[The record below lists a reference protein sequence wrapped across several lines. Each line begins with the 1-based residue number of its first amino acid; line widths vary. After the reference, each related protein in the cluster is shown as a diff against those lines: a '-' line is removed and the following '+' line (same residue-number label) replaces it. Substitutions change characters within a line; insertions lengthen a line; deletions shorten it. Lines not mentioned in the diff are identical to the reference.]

1 MSVINSFNKS
11 ELIDSLIDQEGLV
24 LHQYLDSEGY
34 ATIGIGRLIDPDKG
48 GKITKDE
55 AIYLLNNDIEECTK
69 SLDESLSWWRAKPS
83 KIQMALVHMRFQLG
97 MTGLNKFKKTLQLI
111 FEDRFKEAAVESRN
125 SRWAKQTPRRAKY
138 VSGLIEDG

>member
-11 ELIDSLIDQEGLV
+11 ELIDSLIDHEGLV

-34 ATIGIGRLIDPDKG
+34 ATIGVGRLIDPDKG

-83 KIQMALVHMRFQLG
+83 KIQMALIHMRFQLG
-97 MTGLNKFKKTLQLI
+97 MAGLNKFKKTLQLI

>member
-1 MSVINSFNKS
+1 MSVINSFNNS

-83 KIQMALVHMRFQLG
+83 KIQMALIHMRFQLG

>member
-11 ELIDSLIDQEGLV
+11 ELIDSLIDHEGLV

-138 VSGLIEDG
+138 VSGLIEDA